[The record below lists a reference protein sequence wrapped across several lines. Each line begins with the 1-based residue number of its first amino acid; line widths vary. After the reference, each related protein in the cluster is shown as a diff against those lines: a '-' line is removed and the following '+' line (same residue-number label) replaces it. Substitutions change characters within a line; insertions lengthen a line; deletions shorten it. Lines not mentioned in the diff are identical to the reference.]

1 MTIDEAIAKEE
12 KYIAVNKAKY
22 EFECRYYGKD
32 TVERGPKLDCVNE
45 YEYHMKIVELLE
57 ELKKR
62 RNADEGYLADIY
74 QDIGYKKGIDD
85 FAKLVKEH
93 NWNIRNRNE
102 NEFIYGA
109 IDRLAEQLKAGGE
122 NGV

>member
-109 IDRLAEQLKAGGE
+109 IDRLAEQLKVGE
-122 NGV
+122 

>member
-1 MTIDEAIAKEE
+1 MITIDEAIAKEE

-74 QDIGYKKGIDD
+74 QDIGYKNGIDD

-102 NEFIYGA
+102 NEFIYGS
-109 IDRLAEQLKAGGE
+109 IDRLAEQLKAGAKNE
-122 NGV
+122 

>member
-1 MTIDEAIAKEE
+1 MITIDEAIAKEE

-62 RNADEGYLADIY
+62 RNEDEG
-74 QDIGYKKGIDD
+74 
-85 FAKLVKEH
+85 
-93 NWNIRNRNE
+93 
-102 NEFIYGA
+102 
-109 IDRLAEQLKAGGE
+109 GG
-122 NGV
+122 NK

>member
-85 FAKLVKEH
+85 FANACKNNVLCQTFGL
-93 NWNIRNRNE
+93 RQCD
-102 NEFIYGA
+102 
-109 IDRLAEQLKAGGE
+109 IDEMAEQLKGGGE
-122 NGV
+122 NEN

>member
-74 QDIGYKKGIDD
+74 QDIGYKNGIDD

-109 IDRLAEQLKAGGE
+109 IDRLAEQLKVGGAE
-122 NGV
+122 